1 MKVYYR
7 FFCYTILNEKHYI
20 QNTLHDTLS
29 LRLKAVD
36 YAARR
41 SDWIIQL
48 FNKIRALS
56 YNVQT

>member
-1 MKVYYR
+1 M
-7 FFCYTILNEKHYI
+7 
-20 QNTLHDTLS
+20 QNTLHEALS

-48 FNKIRALS
+48 FNKNRALG
-56 YNVQT
+56 YNVQIKL